1 MIMLSQQIQEFI
13 NDLRTMAKE
22 HQEHAVGCLTVSKKG
37 LEKLTA
43 ALDTV
48 PLLVGNTVK
57 KGRVTYHVAD
67 KKTDL
72 TVINPP
78 ALLVVTEEDYG
89 RDPVFAETIRSK
101 AAYFLNVAS

>member
-1 MIMLSQQIQEFI
+1 MLSQPIQEFI
-13 NDLRTMAKE
+13 NDLRTMALG
-22 HQEHAVGCLTVSKKG
+22 HPEHAVGCLTVPRKG

-48 PLLVGNTVK
+48 PLLVGKTLK
-57 KGRVTYHVAD
+57 KGRVSYHVID
-67 KKTDL
+67 KTTDL
-72 TVINPP
+72 ERISSP

-89 RDPVFAETIRSK
+89 RDPVFAERVRSK